1 MHYRQFF
8 PAILAIAATCAGGAA
23 NAASFT
29 AQDAVKIEYASDARI
44 SPDGKWVAYT
54 ITRNDLEK
62 DTRRKQVWI
71 AATDG
76 SAELPMSGDDYSAS
90 SPRWSPDGKYLAFL
104 AAKGKDEESQVWL
117 LDRRGGEARQ
127 YTHVK
132 QGVDGFDW
140 SPDGTR
146 MLLTITDA
154 RPEPEKID
162 GEDKPMPW
170 VIDRLQFKEDGV
182 GYLDRYRQHI
192 YVYGGEGEPVQ
203 VTFGDF
209 DDSSPVW
216 SPDGKWIAFTSNRTE
231 EPDSNTNSDI
241 WVVSGRVE
249 GGAEPTADSHPL
261 TQITTNPGPD
271 HSPAWSLDGKWIAYT
286 SVMDLSKI
294 WYATNHLAISP
305 AEGGEARVLTKEYDR
320 TIHSPSFAPD
330 GKSIYAVSEDDG
342 RMPLIAVDVKSGKVK
357 RVLDDQSATYS
368 FDAHAKGPVAL
379 VRATPSQPDAIYVL
393 RKGKLERLS
402 HRNDGLLAGVTLASV
417 KELKFP
423 SADGTVVEAFFYFPP
438 GYEEGKRYPA
448 VLRPHGG
455 PVAQHDAGF
464 YTEAQVLASEG
475 YVIIAP
481 NPRGSSGYGEDFS
494 AVLFANWG
502 VKDFE
507 DVSAAVD
514 YAIDQGFADPDRLG
528 VGGWSYGGI
537 LTNYVIT
544 KSTRFKAAISGAS
557 EVLYRANYGHDIYQK
572 LWEAELGLPWET
584 PEAWERISPFND
596 IGKVTTP
603 TLVIGGKE
611 DWNVPIQN
619 SEQLYQGLRRR
630 GIDTLLVVYPGE
642 THSILRPSFVLD
654 RYARYIDWYGRHLK

>member
-1 MHYRQFF
+1 
-8 PAILAIAATCAGGAA
+8 
-23 NAASFT
+23 
-29 AQDAVKIEYASDARI
+29 
-44 SPDGKWVAYT
+44 
-54 ITRNDLEK
+54 
-62 DTRRKQVWI
+62 
-71 AATDG
+71 
-76 SAELPMSGDDYSAS
+76 
-90 SPRWSPDGKYLAFL
+90 
-104 AAKGKDEESQVWL
+104 
-117 LDRRGGEARQ
+117 
-127 YTHVK
+127 
-132 QGVDGFDW
+132 
-140 SPDGTR
+140 
-146 MLLTITDA
+146 
-154 RPEPEKID
+154 
-162 GEDKPMPW
+162 MPW

-192 YVYGGEGEPVQ
+192 YVYDGEGAPVQ

-216 SPDGKWIAFTSNRTE
+216 SPDGKWIAFTSNRTA

-241 WVVSGRVE
+241 WVVSGSVDE
-249 GGAEPTADSHPL
+249 GTKPTADSHPL
-261 TQITTNPGPD
+261 RQITTNPGSD
-271 HSPAWSLDGKWIAYT
+271 HSPAWSPDGKWIAYA
-286 SVMDLSKI
+286 SVVDLSRI

-305 AEGGEARVLTKEYDR
+305 AEGGDARLLTNEYDR

-342 RMPLIAVDVKSGKVK
+342 RMPLVSIDIKSGKVE
-357 RVLDDQSATYS
+357 RVVDDQSATYE

-402 HRNDGLLAGVTLASV
+402 HQNDSLLAPITLANV

-438 GYEEGKRYPA
+438 GYEAGKRYPTI
-448 VLRPHGG
+448 LRPHGG

-514 YAIDQGFADPDRLG
+514 YAVDQGFADPDRLG

-619 SEQLYQGLRRR
+619 SEQLYLGLRRR

-654 RYARYIDWYGRHLK
+654 RYARYIDWYGRYLK